1 MRGKNMRDIS
11 QDEMRERMGNIDLIR
26 DIIFGPKL
34 QEYDSRIDKLESH
47 LSLLEKEMHD
57 RIEHVKTD
65 CLTELRSSV
74 DSLEQRIKSLNL
86 TFQKDN
92 ADIRQLIDRSYQ
104 NLSGSLES
112 IDKTLVSQTT
122 SIRKE
127 LLETRENLQDD
138 TRNLKSLILDELEKR
153 FSLLTNAK
161 VSRNDMADILFELGL
176 RLKGTDLAKEL
187 KEVSNNNESNDV
199 LLIEASKVSE

>member
-1 MRGKNMRDIS
+1 MRDIS
-11 QDEMRERMGNIDLIR
+11 QEEMRERMGNIDLIR

-104 NLSGSLES
+104 NFSGSLES

-127 LLETRENLQDD
+127 LLETREKLQDD

-153 FSLLTNAK
+153 FSLLTSAK

>member
-1 MRGKNMRDIS
+1 MRDIT
-11 QDEMRERMGNIDLIR
+11 QEEMRDRMGNIDLIR

-34 QEYDSRIDKLESH
+34 QEYDSRIDKLESN
-47 LSLLEKEMHD
+47 LSLLEKETHD
-57 RIEHVKTD
+57 RIEQVKTD

-74 DSLEQRIKSLNL
+74 EALEQKIKSLSL
-86 TFQKDN
+86 TFQKDH
-92 ADIRQLIDRSYQ
+92 ADMRQLIDRTYQ
-104 NLSGSLES
+104 NFSGSLES

-127 LLETRENLQDD
+127 LSESREKLQDD
-138 TRNLKSLILDELEKR
+138 TRNLKSQIFDELEKR

-187 KEVSNNNESNDV
+187 KEANNNNESNDV
-199 LLIEASKVSE
+199 LFIEASKISE

>member
-1 MRGKNMRDIS
+1 MRDIT
-11 QDEMRERMGNIDLIR
+11 QEEMRDRMGNIDLIR

-34 QEYDSRIDKLESH
+34 QEYDSRIDKLESN
-47 LSLLEKEMHD
+47 LSLLEKETHD
-57 RIEHVKTD
+57 RIEQVKTD

-74 DSLEQRIKSLNL
+74 DALEQKIKSLSL
-86 TFQKDN
+86 TFQKDH
-92 ADIRQLIDRSYQ
+92 ADIRQLIDRTYQ
-104 NLSGSLES
+104 NFSGSLES

-127 LLETRENLQDD
+127 LSETREKLQDD
-138 TRNLKSLILDELEKR
+138 TRNLKSQIFDELEKR

-187 KEVSNNNESNDV
+187 KEANNNNESNDV
-199 LLIEASKVSE
+199 LFIEASKISE

>member
-1 MRGKNMRDIS
+1 MRDIT
-11 QDEMRERMGNIDLIR
+11 QEEMRERMGNIDLIR

-34 QEYDSRIDKLESH
+34 QEYDSRIDKLESN

-57 RIEHVKTD
+57 RIEQVKTD

-74 DSLEQRIKSLNL
+74 DSLEQKIKSLSL
-86 TFQKDN
+86 SFQKDN
-92 ADIRQLIDRSYQ
+92 ADLRQLIDRTYQ
-104 NLSGSLES
+104 NFSGSLDS

-122 SIRKE
+122 SLRKE
-127 LLETRENLQDD
+127 LLETREKLQDD
-138 TRNLKSLILDELEKR
+138 TRNLKSQILDDLEKR
-153 FSLLTNAK
+153 FSMLSNAK

-187 KEVSNNNESNDV
+187 KEATNKNESNDV
-199 LLIEASKVSE
+199 FLIEASKISE

>member
-1 MRGKNMRDIS
+1 MRDIT
-11 QDEMRERMGNIDLIR
+11 QEEMRERMGNIDLIR

-34 QEYDSRIDKLESH
+34 QEYDNRIDKLESN
-47 LSLLEKEMHD
+47 LSLLEKETHD
-57 RIEHVKTD
+57 RIDQVKTD

-74 DSLEQRIKSLNL
+74 DALEQKIKSLSL

-92 ADIRQLIDRSYQ
+92 ADTRQLIDRTYQ
-104 NLSGSLES
+104 NFSGSLES

-127 LLETRENLQDD
+127 LSETREKLQDD
-138 TRNLKSLILDELEKR
+138 TRNLKSQIFDELEKR

-187 KEVSNNNESNDV
+187 KEASNNNESNDV
-199 LLIEASKVSE
+199 FLIEASKVSE

>member
-1 MRGKNMRDIS
+1 MRDIT
-11 QDEMRERMGNIDLIR
+11 QEEMRDRMGNIDLIR

-34 QEYDSRIDKLESH
+34 QEYDSRIDKLESN
-47 LSLLEKEMHD
+47 LSLLEKETHD
-57 RIEHVKTD
+57 RIEQVKTD

-74 DSLEQRIKSLNL
+74 EALEQKIKSLSL
-86 TFQKDN
+86 TFQKDH
-92 ADIRQLIDRSYQ
+92 ADMRQLIDRTYQ
-104 NLSGSLES
+104 NFSGSLES

-127 LLETRENLQDD
+127 LSESREKLQDD
-138 TRNLKSLILDELEKR
+138 TRNLKSQIFDELEKR

-187 KEVSNNNESNDV
+187 KEANNNNESNDV
-199 LLIEASKVSE
+199 LFIEASKVSE

>member
-1 MRGKNMRDIS
+1 MRDIT
-11 QDEMRERMGNIDLIR
+11 QEEMRDRMGNIDLIR

-34 QEYDSRIDKLESH
+34 QEYDSRIDKLESN
-47 LSLLEKEMHD
+47 LSLLEKETHD
-57 RIEHVKTD
+57 RIEQVKTD

-74 DSLEQRIKSLNL
+74 DALEQKIKSLSL

-92 ADIRQLIDRSYQ
+92 ADIRQLIDRTYQ
-104 NLSGSLES
+104 NFSGSLES

-127 LLETRENLQDD
+127 LSETREKLQDD
-138 TRNLKSLILDELEKR
+138 TRNLKSQIFDELEKR

-187 KEVSNNNESNDV
+187 KEANNNNESNDV
-199 LLIEASKVSE
+199 LFIEASKVSE

>member
-1 MRGKNMRDIS
+1 MRDIS
-11 QDEMRERMGNIDLIR
+11 QEEMRERMGNIDLIR

-104 NLSGSLES
+104 NFSGSLES

>member
-1 MRGKNMRDIS
+1 MRDIS
-11 QDEMRERMGNIDLIR
+11 QEEMRERIGNIDLIR

-34 QEYDSRIDKLESH
+34 QEYDSRLDKLESH

-104 NLSGSLES
+104 NFSGSLES

-127 LLETRENLQDD
+127 LLETREKLQDD

-199 LLIEASKVSE
+199 LLIEASKISE

>member
-1 MRGKNMRDIS
+1 MRDIT
-11 QDEMRERMGNIDLIR
+11 QEEMRERMGNIDLIR

-34 QEYDSRIDKLESH
+34 QEYDNRIDKLESN
-47 LSLLEKEMHD
+47 LSLLEKETHD
-57 RIEHVKTD
+57 RIDQVKTD

-74 DSLEQRIKSLNL
+74 DALEQKIKSLSL

-92 ADIRQLIDRSYQ
+92 ADMRQLIDRTYQ
-104 NLSGSLES
+104 NFSGSLES

-127 LLETRENLQDD
+127 LSETREKLQDD
-138 TRNLKSLILDELEKR
+138 TRNLKSQIFDELEKR
-153 FSLLTNAK
+153 FSLLANAK

-187 KEVSNNNESNDV
+187 KEANNNNESNDV

>member
-1 MRGKNMRDIS
+1 MRDIT
-11 QDEMRERMGNIDLIR
+11 QEEMRDRMGNIDLIR

-34 QEYDSRIDKLESH
+34 QEYDSRIDKLESN
-47 LSLLEKEMHD
+47 LSLLEKETHD
-57 RIEHVKTD
+57 RIEQVKTD

-74 DSLEQRIKSLNL
+74 EALEQKIKSLSL
-86 TFQKDN
+86 TFQKDH
-92 ADIRQLIDRSYQ
+92 ADMRQLIDRTYQ
-104 NLSGSLES
+104 NFSGSLES

-127 LLETRENLQDD
+127 LSETREKLQDD
-138 TRNLKSLILDELEKR
+138 TRNLKSQIFDELEKR

-187 KEVSNNNESNDV
+187 KEANNNNESNDV
-199 LLIEASKVSE
+199 LFIEASKVSE